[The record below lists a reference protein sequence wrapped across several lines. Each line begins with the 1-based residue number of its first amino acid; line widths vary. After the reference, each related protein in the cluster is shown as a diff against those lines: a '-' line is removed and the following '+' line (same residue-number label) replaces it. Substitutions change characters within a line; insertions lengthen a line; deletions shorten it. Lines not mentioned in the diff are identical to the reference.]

1 MDSIV
6 KPIVK
11 LLILIAMA
19 ITNSQVNAQNQ
30 SQTPSP
36 AQEVTEF
43 GHNEVFDNL
52 AHTVATLTS
61 KNEGIRQ
68 WVEDTAQKDRVVD
81 VTAFTALAKS
91 ARVHLTENGSMLFSY
106 TLDNK
111 VYNHQMTAEERQ
123 KLNAALTNGDLSTR
137 DQMKEIASVFSKI
150 SISSNVAN
158 KFENDNNVSQTVRN
172 SFHL

>member
-11 LLILIAMA
+11 LLILITMA
-19 ITNSQVNAQNQ
+19 ITNSQANAQNQ
-30 SQTPSP
+30 DQTPSP
-36 AQEVTEF
+36 SPEVKEF
-43 GHNEVFDNL
+43 GRNEVFDSL
-52 AHTVATLTS
+52 VHTIATLTS
-61 KNEGIRQ
+61 KNKGIRQ

-106 TLDNK
+106 TLDDK

-123 KLNAALTNGDLSTR
+123 KLNAALTNGDLSTK

>member
-111 VYNHQMTAEERQ
+111 VYNHQMTAEER
-123 KLNAALTNGDLSTR
+123 
-137 DQMKEIASVFSKI
+137 
-150 SISSNVAN
+150 
-158 KFENDNNVSQTVRN
+158 
-172 SFHL
+172 